1 MKTSWVT
8 KRLGDL
14 GEIVRGKGIRR
25 SETVPKGNPCLRY
38 GEIYTNFNY
47 VLDEPC
53 SFVPE
58 QIYRECPHIKYGD
71 VVFSLTG
78 ENKEEIAKA
87 LAYLGEDEVA
97 AGGDLAI
104 WTNHRCD
111 AKFLAYIMYAPAM
124 IAAKAHASNG
134 DIIVHASVKKM
145 QQIEIPVP
153 PLAEQKRIVAKI
165 DAAFE
170 KIDKLKANAERNLAN
185 AKELFQSALNDAM
198 RPKPG
203 WVVKR
208 LGEVCE
214 SVLGKMLDR
223 QKNKGNPEKY
233 LRNVN
238 VRWGTFDL
246 SDLYEM
252 GFENDEQER
261 YGLRSGDLV
270 MCEGGEPG
278 RCAVWTGTPATMKF
292 QKALHR
298 IRCGNTIDP
307 YYLYYYFRNI
317 SCSGVLQSY
326 FAGRD
331 ATIKH
336 LTGQLLKRVKIVF
349 PSIEE
354 QLQIVER
361 LDRESKLCSRLQ
373 SNYTRLMADCAEM
386 RQVVLKEAFE
396 GRL

>member
-1 MKTSWVT
+1 MKTGWVT
-8 KRLGDL
+8 KRLGEVCEVVTPPL
-14 GEIVRGKGIRR
+14 KLKASEYMSSGMYPIVSQDEEFICG
-25 SETVPKGNPCLRY
+25 
-38 GEIYTNFNY
+38 YTNDASGVIKISHPVVIFGDHTKAVKY
-47 VLDEPC
+47 VDFD
-53 SFVPE
+53 FVQGADGVKILRPNSGVDSRYLFYVVLSTPLRHLGYARHFKLLKQVDLNFPE
-58 QIYRECPHIKYGD
+58 
-71 VVFSLTG
+71 S
-78 ENKEEIAKA
+78 
-87 LAYLGEDEVA
+87 
-97 AGGDLAI
+97 
-104 WTNHRCD
+104 
-111 AKFLAYIMYAPAM
+111 
-124 IAAKAHASNG
+124 
-134 DIIVHASVKKM
+134 
-145 QQIEIPVP
+145 
-153 PLAEQKRIVAKI
+153 LAEQKRIVAKI

-185 AKELFQSALNDAM
+185 AKELFQSALNEAM
-198 RPKPG
+198 RSKPG
-203 WVVKR
+203 WVEKR

-252 GFENDEQER
+252 GFEDDEQER

-354 QLQIVER
+354 QHQIVER

-373 SNYTRLMADCAEM
+373 ANYTRLIADCAEM
-386 RQVVLKEAFE
+386 RQAVLKEAFE